1 MTRKCNMN
9 CKFCAR
15 GNSQNLDINK
25 SIIDKTLNEMKDT
38 YIEVLRISGG
48 EPLMVPELII
58 YLLNKIIELKIQ
70 VNNVVIFTNGL
81 KTDLQLCQMIMD
93 FLQYLKQIEPE
104 IKESTKLLQQFS
116 EYIYYKSSETRF
128 NIIISDIGRNPL
140 NKKHIDNNIKFFRDN
155 ILNDDFNIERQSAS
169 FRDFGSISIE
179 GNAERNF
186 RELLDDYV
194 LIDDI
199 RIIDNNYYFLFI
211 YDDISII
218 TKTLTV
224 SANGNVFPGCI
235 MSYDKVDNSPMFNI
249 MDCTNDFFQ
258 RVNEFCWEH
267 PVNLMISTL
276 RSKYLA
282 IEFCRKNS
290 INIVTDYDKM
300 DIIKVYKQNG
310 IKHDLYRFCMTE
322 YEYYNFKVLNY
333 LSLKYEKIAREI
345 HIKYPTIDFFTIE
358 ALSMLILAKKY
369 LTKVYYD
376 GYIQAFLGFFTDFD
390 IDFVKS
396 ISVESCEEKI
406 KQIKEQNKI
415 K

>member
-300 DIIKVYKQNG
+300 DIIKVYKKNG

-345 HIKYPTIDFFTIE
+345 HIKYPTI
-358 ALSMLILAKKY
+358 
-369 LTKVYYD
+369 
-376 GYIQAFLGFFTDFD
+376 G
-390 IDFVKS
+390 
-396 ISVESCEEKI
+396 
-406 KQIKEQNKI
+406 
-415 K
+415 

>member
-48 EPLMVPELII
+48 EPLMVPKLII

-169 FRDFGSISIE
+169 FRDFRSISIE

-300 DIIKVYKQNG
+300 DIIKVYKKNG

>member
-300 DIIKVYKQNG
+300 DIIKVYKKNG

>member
-1 MTRKCNMN
+1 M
-9 CKFCAR
+9 
-15 GNSQNLDINK
+15 
-25 SIIDKTLNEMKDT
+25 
-38 YIEVLRISGG
+38 
-48 EPLMVPELII
+48 
-58 YLLNKIIELKIQ
+58 
-70 VNNVVIFTNGL
+70 
-81 KTDLQLCQMIMD
+81 
-93 FLQYLKQIEPE
+93 
-104 IKESTKLLQQFS
+104 
-116 EYIYYKSSETRF
+116 
-128 NIIISDIGRNPL
+128 
-140 NKKHIDNNIKFFRDN
+140 
-155 ILNDDFNIERQSAS
+155 
-169 FRDFGSISIE
+169 
-179 GNAERNF
+179 
-186 RELLDDYV
+186 
-194 LIDDI
+194 
-199 RIIDNNYYFLFI
+199 
-211 YDDISII
+211 
-218 TKTLTV
+218 

-300 DIIKVYKQNG
+300 DIIKVYKKNG

>member
-186 RELLDDYV
+186 RELLGDYV

-300 DIIKVYKQNG
+300 DIIKVYKKNG

>member
-186 RELLDDYV
+186 RELLNDYV

-300 DIIKVYKQNG
+300 DIIKVYKKNG

>member
-93 FLQYLKQIEPE
+93 FLQYLKQIEPK

-300 DIIKVYKQNG
+300 DIIKVYKKNG